1 MTTTSTPAD
10 TAVAGPETALDTA
23 PEPDATE
30 PAGPRPSLWRTG
42 SYWAWL
48 ASDTGQ
54 ALGSSLQFFLVPL
67 LVVLVSGNAA
77 AAGTVAALGLGGRLA
92 TTLLGGVLAD
102 RHDLRRLMILSGTL
116 AGCVMLGLVAVVGLD
131 LGLVALGALNLL
143 AGVRAGLLGNASD
156 AALKQVVPPSLLP
169 TASSA
174 NQARDAAVS
183 MGAPPLGGLLLGLGA
198 VPALLTAAAAYL
210 VSALGAL
217 VLRGDFRPAPANGKT
232 SIRAE
237 VGAGLAWLWQR
248 SELRR
253 VMVVAL
259 LLNLGLN
266 AAIAT
271 LLYSLAGDG
280 ESPARIGLVSTALG
294 LGMLA
299 GALLAGPVVQRVP
312 SGWVAMIGM
321 SITGAAM
328 AVLPLVPGFWATLAV
343 LTVGTLGAPATNAAM
358 FSYLMHQTPRA
369 VLGRVMSATEL
380 VGAGATPLAPI
391 IAGFGLSLIGLRGTL
406 LVCAAICLL
415 AVAAV
420 LTSRA
425 LRTLPRPDAWAPAEE

>member
-237 VGAGLAWLWQR
+237 VGAGLAWLWQALRAAPRHGRRAPAQPR
-248 SELRR
+248 SQRR
-253 VMVVAL
+253 
-259 LLNLGLN
+259 
-266 AAIAT
+266 
-271 LLYSLAGDG
+271 DRD
-280 ESPARIGLVSTALG
+280 P
-294 LGMLA
+294 
-299 GALLAGPVVQRVP
+299 ALLAR
-312 SGWVAMIGM
+312 
-321 SITGAAM
+321 
-328 AVLPLVPGFWATLAV
+328 
-343 LTVGTLGAPATNAAM
+343 
-358 FSYLMHQTPRA
+358 R
-369 VLGRVMSATEL
+369 R
-380 VGAGATPLAPI
+380 
-391 IAGFGLSLIGLRGTL
+391 R
-406 LVCAAICLL
+406 
-415 AVAAV
+415 
-420 LTSRA
+420 
-425 LRTLPRPDAWAPAEE
+425 